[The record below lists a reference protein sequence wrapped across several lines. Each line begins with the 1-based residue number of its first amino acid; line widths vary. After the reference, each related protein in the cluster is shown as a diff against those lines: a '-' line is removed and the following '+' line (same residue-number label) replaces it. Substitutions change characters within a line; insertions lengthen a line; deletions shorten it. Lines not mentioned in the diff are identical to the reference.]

1 MKKQKNMNMKIR
13 AAIKK
18 ILQEKEKEFK
28 RKVESGEIKPRAPV
42 EDYINER
49 GIRVRRYE

>member
-18 ILQEKEKEFK
+18 ILQEKDEEFK

>member
-1 MKKQKNMNMKIR
+1 MSMMIR
-13 AAIKK
+13 KAIKK
-18 ILQEKEKEFK
+18 ILQEKDEEFK

-49 GIRVRRYE
+49 GIRIRRYE